1 VSDYDRTFDL
11 LRFNQARFGGSV
23 CAAARVPA
31 GNGFTWREY
40 SPSDA
45 IAWVDAMS
53 LGLLELGTAPGEA
66 VCLLAGNSPDWLF
79 MDLAVQQIGAVT
91 VPIHPTASDDDY
103 RFILTETKAGRCF
116 VGNKEL
122 ADRVSTLRPQL
133 PALKDV
139 HLLVPSTTDDAW
151 GRLLARSTSNSDRLE
166 GRRAT
171 VTPDQLSTIIFTSGT
186 TGTPKGVMLSHGN
199 IVSNV
204 AAITRTIPLTPG
216 DRALSFLPL
225 SHSFE
230 RLVAYAYLASGA
242 AIYLLDDFDAIR
254 EAFMEVRP
262 HYFTAV
268 PRLIE
273 KQHEALEARGNSL
286 RGFRRRLLFSALR
299 VGLSYDENSPPLGL
313 SALTLWL
320 ANRTVFAR
328 WRDALGGCVKLV
340 LSGGAALDPSLIRL
354 FNAAGMTL
362 LEGYGMTEATT
373 FVTVNRCEAA
383 ERRLGTVGLPIP
395 GVEVGTADDGEI
407 LIRGPN
413 VMMGYY
419 QRPDLTSEAID
430 ADGWLH
436 SGDLGNITEGG
447 FLELSGRKK
456 DLFKLS
462 GGKYIAPEAL
472 ENVFKRSGLVQYI
485 MILGENRKYVAA
497 LIVPESSALRAWCE
511 AHSVPFEDM
520 ANAVGKPEVVELFAR
535 EVERTNQ
542 RLGKVEQV
550 KRFALVPSEWTIAGG
565 ELSATLKVKRAVIMD
580 RCGDLIDGC
589 YK

>member
-1 VSDYDRTFDL
+1 MSDYDRTFDL

-166 GRRAT
+166 GRRVA
-171 VTPDQLSTIIFTSGT
+171 VAPDQLATIIFTSGT
-186 TGTPKGVMLSHGN
+186 TGTPKGVMLSHSN

-204 AAITRTIPLTPG
+204 AAITETIPLTPG

-230 RLVAYAYLASGA
+230 RLVAYAYLASGT
-242 AIYLLDDFDAIR
+242 AIYLLDDFNAIR
-254 EAFMEVRP
+254 GAFIEVRP

-286 RGFRRRLLFSALR
+286 RGFRRQLLFSALR
-299 VGLSYDENSPPLGL
+299 VGLSYDENHPPSGL

-340 LSGGAALDPSLIRL
+340 LSGGAALDPGLIRL

-373 FVTVNRCEAA
+373 FVTVNRCEPA

-419 QRPDLTSEAID
+419 Q
-430 ADGWLH
+430 
-436 SGDLGNITEGG
+436 
-447 FLELSGRKK
+447 
-456 DLFKLS
+456 
-462 GGKYIAPEAL
+462 
-472 ENVFKRSGLVQYI
+472 
-485 MILGENRKYVAA
+485 
-497 LIVPESSALRAWCE
+497 LR
-511 AHSVPFEDM
+511 
-520 ANAVGKPEVVELFAR
+520 
-535 EVERTNQ
+535 
-542 RLGKVEQV
+542 
-550 KRFALVPSEWTIAGG
+550 
-565 ELSATLKVKRAVIMD
+565 
-580 RCGDLIDGC
+580 
-589 YK
+589 